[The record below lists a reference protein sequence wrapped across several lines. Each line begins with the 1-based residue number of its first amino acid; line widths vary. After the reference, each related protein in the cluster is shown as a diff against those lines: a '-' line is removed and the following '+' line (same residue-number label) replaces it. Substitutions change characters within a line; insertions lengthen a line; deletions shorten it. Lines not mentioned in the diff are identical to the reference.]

1 MLVKDRVPGLMAGL
15 ALAAAAAACG
25 ALGRAAARVA
35 LCLRAHRAGRPVSG
49 HAPHGAPRGRPVADV
64 AYHGFESGSYTAFS
78 IPGVPVAEP
87 VAVDARQGYL
97 YAVRVRAPAG

>member
-1 MLVKDRVPGLMAGL
+1 M
-15 ALAAAAAACG
+15 
-25 ALGRAAARVA
+25 
-35 LCLRAHRAGRPVSG
+35 
-49 HAPHGAPRGRPVADV
+49 ADV